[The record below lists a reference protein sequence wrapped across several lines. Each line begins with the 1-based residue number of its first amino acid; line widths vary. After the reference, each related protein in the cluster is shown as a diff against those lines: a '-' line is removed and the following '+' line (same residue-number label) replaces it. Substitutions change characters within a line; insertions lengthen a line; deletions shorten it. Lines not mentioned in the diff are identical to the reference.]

1 MTYKAAY
8 AAFLL
13 PLIMSKRFCFLL
25 KNQHNSQWKEHWSEK
40 TDSSISLTYQQIQ
53 KTERT
58 VRQLGEIPSDNKKQ
72 PTLIAQKIK
81 ETSMKKLTFNL
92 NFVVSWAVV
101 LSVFVG
107 AGGAQ
112 YICARSNVSS

>member
-1 MTYKAAY
+1 M
-8 AAFLL
+8 
-13 PLIMSKRFCFLL
+13 
-25 KNQHNSQWKEHWSEK
+25 SEK

-81 ETSMKKLTFNL
+81 ETSMKKSTFNL

-107 AGGAQ
+107 
-112 YICARSNVSS
+112 